1 MARRKPVTRGGVIA
15 GVKKKL
21 GIKTKPPRPKVKP
34 KPKASY
40 PAGGYANPKPRKKR
54 LDQAG
59 QISRKKK

>member
-21 GIKTKPPRPKVKP
+21 GIKTPPAKP
-34 KPKASY
+34 KKPSKPKGSY